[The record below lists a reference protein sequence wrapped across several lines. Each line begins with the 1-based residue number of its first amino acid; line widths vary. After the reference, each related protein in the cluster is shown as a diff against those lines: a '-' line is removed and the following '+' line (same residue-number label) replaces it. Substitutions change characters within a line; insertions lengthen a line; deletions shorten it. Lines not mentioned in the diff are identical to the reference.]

1 MSAAH
6 RAMVRTRY
14 ATNLDF
20 PAMTTV
26 YNPMDLTGRR
36 ILVTGASAG
45 IGRATAVMLSRLG
58 ARLVLNGRDEERLAE
73 TADRLEDRL
82 EGDEEGGGHAI
93 APFDLSDL
101 EAVPGW
107 MKGLCADDA
116 PFDGIAHCAGIQTLR
131 PIRIFSA
138 AFFDEVMRANLG
150 SALALARGL
159 RQKGCHAERAAMAL
173 ISSTAATA
181 ASPGNV
187 VYAASKGGIIAA
199 TKGLAV
205 ELLSDGIRVNCVVPS
220 IVETELIERGKQ
232 KLTADQY
239 EHLRTL
245 QPLGFGHPD
254 DIALM
259 IAYLLAD
266 TSRWMTGSIVT
277 VDGGRTA

>member
-1 MSAAH
+1 
-6 RAMVRTRY
+6 MVRIRY
-14 ATNLDF
+14 ATNPDLT
-20 PAMTTV
+20 AMTAA

-73 TADRLEDRL
+73 TADQL
-82 EGDEEGGGHAI
+82 EGDDHAI

-107 MKGLCADDA
+107 VKGLCADDA

-159 RQKGCHAERAAMAL
+159 RQKGCHADRAAMAL

-199 TKGLAV
+199 AKGLAV

-232 KLTADQY
+232 KLTAEQY

-254 DIALM
+254 DIAHM

>member
-1 MSAAH
+1 
-6 RAMVRTRY
+6 
-14 ATNLDF
+14 
-20 PAMTTV
+20 MTL
-26 YNPMDLTGRR
+26 YNPMDLSGRLM
-36 ILVTGASAG
+36 LVTGASAG

-58 ARLVLNGRDEERLAE
+58 ARVILNGRDAGRLEETAARLAG
-73 TADRLEDRL
+73 
-82 EGDEEGGGHAI
+82 EGTGERHAI
-93 APFDLSDL
+93 AAFDLSDL

-107 MKGLCADDA
+107 VKDLCAA
-116 PFDGIAHCAGIQTLR
+116 HGPLHGIAHCAGIQTLR

-138 AFFDEVMRANLG
+138 GFFDEVMRANLG

-159 RQKGCHAERAAMAL
+159 RQKGCHAESAAMAL

-232 KLTADQY
+232 KLTGEQY
-239 EHLRTL
+239 EHLRRL
-245 QPLGFGHPD
+245 QPMGFGHPD
-254 DIALM
+254 DIAHM

>member
-1 MSAAH
+1 MTSAH
-6 RAMVRTRY
+6 P
-14 ATNLDF
+14 
-20 PAMTTV
+20 PAS
-26 YNPMDLTGRR
+26 YNPMDLSGRR
-36 ILVTGASAG
+36 MLVTGASAG

-58 ARLVLNGRDEERLAE
+58 ARVVLNGRDAGRLAE
-73 TADRLEDRL
+73 TAAQLA
-82 EGDEEGGGHAI
+82 GSGHAV

-101 EAVPGW
+101 DAVPGW
-107 MKGLCADDA
+107 VKGLAVEHGA
-116 PFDGIAHCAGIQTLR
+116 FDGIAHCAGIQTLR

-138 AFFDEVMRANLG
+138 GFFDEVMRANLG

-159 RQKGCHAERAAMAL
+159 RQKGCHAERAAIAL
-173 ISSTAATA
+173 IASTAATA

-205 ELLSDGIRVNCVVPS
+205 ELLGDGIRVNCVVPS
-220 IVETELIERGKQ
+220 IVETELIERGRQ
-232 KLTADQY
+232 KLTDEQY
-239 EHLRTL
+239 EHLRRL
-245 QPLGFGHPD
+245 QPLGFGHPN
-254 DIALM
+254 DIAHM

>member
-1 MSAAH
+1 
-6 RAMVRTRY
+6 MVGRTSRQPDS
-14 ATNLDF
+14 TT
-20 PAMTTV
+20 AMTVPTPS

-45 IGRATAVMLSRLG
+45 IGRATAVVLARLG
-58 ARLVLNGRDEERLAE
+58 ARLLLNGRDAGRLEE
-73 TADRLEDRL
+73 TAGRL
-82 EGDEEGGGHAI
+82 EGQGHAA
-93 APFDLSDL
+93 APFDLSEL

-107 MKGLCADDA
+107 VKQQAADG

-138 AFFDEVMRANLG
+138 GFFDEVMHANLG

-159 RQKGCHAERAAMAL
+159 RQKGCHAERAAMVL

-232 KLTADQY
+232 KLTGEQY
-239 EHLRTL
+239 EHLRRL
-245 QPLGFGHPD
+245 QPMGFGHPD
-254 DIALM
+254 DIAHM

>member
-1 MSAAH
+1 
-6 RAMVRTRY
+6 
-14 ATNLDF
+14 
-20 PAMTTV
+20 MTAS
-26 YNPMDLTGRR
+26 YNPMDLSGRLM
-36 ILVTGASAG
+36 LVTGASAG

-58 ARLVLNGRDEERLAE
+58 ARVILNGRDAVRLDE
-73 TADRLEDRL
+73 TATRLV
-82 EGDEEGGGHAI
+82 GDGHAT
-93 APFDLSDL
+93 AAFDLSDL

-107 MKGLCADDA
+107 VKALATTHGPLH
-116 PFDGIAHCAGIQTLR
+116 GIAHCAGIQTLR

-138 AFFDEVMRANLG
+138 EFFDAVMRANLG

-232 KLTADQY
+232 KLTAEQY

-254 DIALM
+254 DIAHML
-259 IAYLLAD
+259 AYLLAD
-266 TSRWMTGSIVT
+266 TSRWMTGSVVT

>member
-1 MSAAH
+1 
-6 RAMVRTRY
+6 
-14 ATNLDF
+14 
-20 PAMTTV
+20 MTAS
-26 YNPMDLTGRR
+26 YNPMDLSGRLM
-36 ILVTGASAG
+36 LVTGASAG

-58 ARLVLNGRDEERLAE
+58 ARVILNGRDTARLEE
-73 TADRLEDRL
+73 TAARL
-82 EGDEEGGGHAI
+82 EGDGHAV
-93 APFDLSDL
+93 AAFDLSDL

-107 MKGLCADDA
+107 VKTRTAAHGPL
-116 PFDGIAHCAGIQTLR
+116 DGIAHCAGIQTLR

-138 AFFDEVMRANLG
+138 EFFDAVMRANLG

-232 KLTADQY
+232 KLTAEQY

-254 DIALM
+254 DIAHML
-259 IAYLLAD
+259 AYLLAD

>member
-1 MSAAH
+1 MTAA
-6 RAMVRTRY
+6 
-14 ATNLDF
+14 
-20 PAMTTV
+20 
-26 YNPMDLTGRR
+26 YNPMDLSGRL

-45 IGRATAVMLSRLG
+45 IGRATAVVLAKLG
-58 ARLVLNGRDEERLAE
+58 ARLILNGRDAERLNE
-73 TADRLEDRL
+73 TAARLTEL
-82 EGDEEGGGHAI
+82 GEEPGGGQEHAV

-107 MKGLCADDA
+107 VKQQAATLGPLH
-116 PFDGIAHCAGIQTLR
+116 GIAHCAGIQTLR

-138 AFFDEVMRANLG
+138 AFFDDVMRSNLG

-159 RQKGCHAERAAMAL
+159 RQKGCHADKAAMAL

-205 ELLSDGIRVNCVVPS
+205 ELLGDGIRVNCVVPS

-232 KLTADQY
+232 RLTAEQY

-254 DIALM
+254 DIAHM

>member
-1 MSAAH
+1 MVGGDAPLSTDAGSA
-6 RAMVRTRY
+6 T
-14 ATNLDF
+14 
-20 PAMTTV
+20 PMTAA
-26 YNPMDLTGRR
+26 YNPMDLSGRL

-45 IGRATAVMLSRLG
+45 IGRATAAVLAKLG
-58 ARLVLNGRDEERLAE
+58 ARLVLNGRDAGRLDE
-73 TADRLEDRL
+73 TATRLEPAAD
-82 EGDEEGGGHAI
+82 GQAHAI

-107 MKGLCADDA
+107 VKQQTAALGPLH
-116 PFDGIAHCAGIQTLR
+116 GIAHCAGIQSLR

-138 AFFDEVMRANLG
+138 AFFDEVMRSNLG

-159 RQKGCHAERAAMAL
+159 RQKGCHADRAAMAL

-232 KLTADQY
+232 KLTAEQY

-245 QPLGFGHPD
+245 QPMGFGHPD
-254 DIALM
+254 DVAHML
-259 IAYLLAD
+259 AYLLAD

>member
-1 MSAAH
+1 MTAVH
-6 RAMVRTRY
+6 
-14 ATNLDF
+14 N
-20 PAMTTV
+20 PAV
-26 YNPMDLTGRR
+26 YNPMDLSGRLM
-36 ILVTGASAG
+36 LVTGASAG

-58 ARLVLNGRDEERLAE
+58 ARVILNGRDAGRLAE
-73 TADRLEDRL
+73 TAERLT
-82 EGDEEGGGHAI
+82 GDGHAV

-101 EAVPGW
+101 EMVPGW
-107 MKGLCADDA
+107 MKGLCADA
-116 PFDGIAHCAGIQTLR
+116 GPLDGVAHCAGIQTLR
-131 PIRIFSA
+131 PIRIFSSG
-138 AFFDEVMRANLG
+138 FFDDVMRANLG

-232 KLTADQY
+232 KLTAEQY

-245 QPLGFGHPD
+245 QPLGFGRPD
-254 DIALM
+254 DIAHM

>member
-1 MSAAH
+1 
-6 RAMVRTRY
+6 MVRTRH
-14 ATNLDF
+14 ATNLGF
-20 PAMTTV
+20 PAMTARSPAA

-73 TADRLEDRL
+73 TADRLD
-82 EGDEEGGGHAI
+82 GDDEGGGHAI

-107 MKGLCADDA
+107 IKGLCADDA

-254 DIALM
+254 DIAHM

>member
-1 MSAAH
+1 
-6 RAMVRTRY
+6 
-14 ATNLDF
+14 
-20 PAMTTV
+20 MTAV
-26 YNPMDLTGRR
+26 YNPMDLSGRLM
-36 ILVTGASAG
+36 LVTGASAG

-58 ARLVLNGRDEERLAE
+58 ARVILNGRDAARLEETAARLA
-73 TADRLEDRL
+73 
-82 EGDEEGGGHAI
+82 GDGHAT
-93 APFDLSDL
+93 AAFDLSDL

-107 MKGLCADDA
+107 VKALTAAHGPL
-116 PFDGIAHCAGIQTLR
+116 DGIAHCAGIQTLR

-138 AFFDEVMRANLG
+138 EFFDSVMRANLG

-232 KLTADQY
+232 KLTAEQY

-254 DIALM
+254 DIAHML
-259 IAYLLAD
+259 AYLLAD

>member
-1 MSAAH
+1 MTAA
-6 RAMVRTRY
+6 Y
-14 ATNLDF
+14 D
-20 PAMTTV
+20 PAA
-26 YNPMDLTGRR
+26 YNPMDLSGRL

-45 IGRATAVMLSRLG
+45 IGRATAMVLAKLG
-58 ARLVLNGRDEERLAE
+58 ARLILNGRDAGRLNETAARLAE
-73 TADRLEDRL
+73 LGNGPEHATA
-82 EGDEEGGGHAI
+82 HTV

-107 MKGLCADDA
+107 VKQQAAALGPLH
-116 PFDGIAHCAGIQTLR
+116 GVAHCAGIQTLR

-138 AFFDEVMRANLG
+138 AFFDDVMRSNLG

-159 RQKGCHAERAAMAL
+159 RQKGCHADTAAMVL

-232 KLTADQY
+232 KLTAEQY
-239 EHLRTL
+239 ESLRTL

-254 DIALM
+254 DIAHM

>member
-1 MSAAH
+1 
-6 RAMVRTRY
+6 
-14 ATNLDF
+14 
-20 PAMTTV
+20 MTAV
-26 YNPMDLTGRR
+26 YNPMDLSDRLM
-36 ILVTGASAG
+36 LVTGASAG

-58 ARLVLNGRDEERLAE
+58 ARVLLNGRDAGRLEE
-73 TADRLEDRL
+73 TAGLL
-82 EGDEEGGGHAI
+82 AGDGHSTV
-93 APFDLSDL
+93 PFDLSDL
-101 EAVPGW
+101 DAVPGW
-107 MKGLCADDA
+107 VKAQAAAHGPLH
-116 PFDGIAHCAGIQTLR
+116 GIAHCAGIQTLR

-138 AFFDEVMRANLG
+138 AVFDEVMRANLG

-205 ELLSDGIRVNCVVPS
+205 ELLGDGIRVNCVVPS

-232 KLTADQY
+232 KLTAEQY

-254 DIALM
+254 DIAHML
-259 IAYLLAD
+259 AYLLAD

>member
-1 MSAAH
+1 
-6 RAMVRTRY
+6 MVGHPPTRW
-14 ATNLDF
+14 T
-20 PAMTTV
+20 PPPMTAL
-26 YNPMDLTGRR
+26 YNPMDLSGRR
-36 ILVTGASAG
+36 MLVTGASAG
-45 IGRATAVMLSRLG
+45 IGRATAVMLARLG
-58 ARLVLNGRDEERLAE
+58 ARVILNGRD
-73 TADRLEDRL
+73 ADRLNDTAARL
-82 EGDEEGGGHAI
+82 EGDGHAV
-93 APFDLSDL
+93 AAFDLSEL

-107 MKGLCADDA
+107 VKQLAADHG
-116 PFDGIAHCAGIQTLR
+116 PLDGIAHCAGIQTLR

-138 AFFDEVMRANLG
+138 DFFDTVMRANLG

-187 VYAASKGGIIAA
+187 VYAASKGGVIAA

-232 KLTADQY
+232 KLTAEQY
-239 EHLRTL
+239 EHLRKL

-254 DIALM
+254 DIAHML
-259 IAYLLAD
+259 AYLLAD